1 MRSTNGIPIRNNVIY
16 NTYRSGIAV
25 TGMNN
30 LVENNLI
37 TTVYW
42 VGTGQDASISQFS
55 SNNDAAIMARDAIS
69 VRLLVCNN
77 NFNIYYFNFTSCFF
91 PLRQNNLVAGVER
104 LAYRIPGQS
113 CGGSDI
119 YNPPNI
125 TNEYSNN
132 EAHSAMSG
140 VNLWP
145 SDKGFIY
152 DRSRCSESHSSP
164 YIVCFSL
171 TILECVLIKGFK

>member
-1 MRSTNGIPIRNNVIY
+1 
-16 NTYRSGIAV
+16 
-25 TGMNN
+25 MNN

-42 VGTGQDASISQFS
+42 VGTGQDALISQFS

-69 VRLLVCNN
+69 VRLLVCIN
-77 NFNIYYFNFTSCFF
+77 NFTIYHFDFTSCLFL
-91 PLRQNNLVAGVER
+91 LRQNNLIAGVER
-104 LAYRIPGQS
+104 LAYRIPGES

-119 YNPPNI
+119 YIPLNVM
-125 TNEYSNN
+125 NEYSNN

-140 VNLWP
+140 VSLWP
-145 SDKGFIY
+145 TDKGFIY
-152 DRSRCSESHSSP
+152 DRSRSSEFHSSSH
-164 YIVCFSL
+164 IVSFSL